1 MIIKHKNS
9 MFTNVQNTLTKINL
23 KWGLLTPKSKM
34 RIMKRV
40 KFLKFLNRL
49 KPESMNKSM
58 KKSVLPL
65 PNIEISIVD
74 N

>member
-40 KFLKFLNRL
+40 KFLKFLKL
-49 KPESMNKSM
+49 KF
-58 KKSVLPL
+58 
-65 PNIEISIVD
+65 SI